1 MKWKKKP
8 LNHNDVKIDFNRAL
22 SLLVYTYTDLKLS
35 AKKVLVHQPR
45 FAHKHLPLT
54 QITTNQLQ
62 TTINGI
68 IVRDGGQKASALMKL
83 TIK

>member
-1 MKWKKKP
+1 MEKNP

-62 TTINGI
+62 TTINGRRWAKSFGVNEI
-68 IVRDGGQKASALMKL
+68 NHQINL
-83 TIK
+83 